1 MKQLRLQAA
10 LLAVSSLCAPGVAF
24 AAGFDQFIAFGDST
38 IDSGYFRYNPTG
50 IPGIDSAVASAVANG
65 ASGAF
70 VGPGVMNTTMLAG
83 RFGLSA
89 APVGDG
95 GTNFAN
101 GGAHTLIDVPPNVPA
116 VQCITN
122 YLSSVNGVANS
133 HGLYEIRT
141 GDNDLAFV
149 AKQGAV
155 WIAANPDYLSGIA
168 STLSAQVA
176 VLQKAGARTILV
188 PNSYNRAIFAGPGG
202 DIAGS
207 NAASYARSVSFDA
220 TIWSDLTAAGVNF
233 IPADID
239 SVMNYVVKNPT
250 LFGFTPASVLSANA
264 PSPTSALL
272 TTTSMISSAQEQTYL
287 FVDAL
292 HLTTAGQ
299 QIESDYE
306 YSLVTA
312 PGQISLLVESIA
324 QVGLARA
331 ATIQRRIDF
340 PGQQRQ
346 PDRVATWVDAGA
358 GSLNL
363 KNAPGFPE
371 ESSTPFGS
379 TAGVDYQTPGGV
391 IVGAALSAGDQ
402 RLRFSTGGH
411 CTQVDEAPSLYV
423 AYQTGPVWGNAIA
436 TYELIQDHIAR
447 QVPLG
452 TFTDQNNADT
462 RGQSVALALRGGEDF
477 SLGRITTGPVAG
489 VVWQQTH
496 LNGFTET
503 GTSGATA
510 LSFGSQTRDLLVSQL
525 GWRGS
530 TSVGRWQ
537 LLAEVE
543 WNHDWAGKN
552 REVIASLTSV
562 AAAPYTIAAAP
573 VAEDWATASLGT
585 AYKLNSRTT
594 LQAAVSAVIG
604 NSRAASYGGDLSL
617 SIGF

>member
-1 MKQLRLQAA
+1 
-10 LLAVSSLCAPGVAF
+10 
-24 AAGFDQFIAFGDST
+24 
-38 IDSGYFRYNPTG
+38 
-50 IPGIDSAVASAVANG
+50 
-65 ASGAF
+65 
-70 VGPGVMNTTMLAG
+70 
-83 RFGLSA
+83 
-89 APVGDG
+89 
-95 GTNFAN
+95 
-101 GGAHTLIDVPPNVPA
+101 
-116 VQCITN
+116 
-122 YLSSVNGVANS
+122 
-133 HGLYEIRT
+133 
-141 GDNDLAFV
+141 
-149 AKQGAV
+149 
-155 WIAANPDYLSGIA
+155 
-168 STLSAQVA
+168 
-176 VLQKAGARTILV
+176 
-188 PNSYNRAIFAGPGG
+188 
-202 DIAGS
+202 
-207 NAASYARSVSFDA
+207 
-220 TIWSDLTAAGVNF
+220 
-233 IPADID
+233 
-239 SVMNYVVKNPT
+239 
-250 LFGFTPASVLSANA
+250 
-264 PSPTSALL
+264 
-272 TTTSMISSAQEQTYL
+272 MISSAQEQTYL
-287 FVDAL
+287 FVDAV

-346 PDRVATWVDAGA
+346 PNRVATWVDAGA

-552 REVIASLTSV
+552 REVTASLTSV
-562 AAAPYTIAAAP
+562 AAAPYTTAAAP

-585 AYKLNSRTT
+585 AYELNSRTT
-594 LQAAVSAVIG
+594 LQAAVSAMIG